1 MPKLYEMT
9 ADYKAMLNEDLE
21 PEQLK
26 DCLESIQGAIEE
38 KGGAIVSLIAN
49 MQPDIDGIDREIKRL
64 QQMKKTAVNKQE
76 SLKEY
81 LRYNMIES
89 GITKISHPLF
99 NISIRKGVKK
109 VKVTNELLLPDEL
122 INVKVETKPDLKA
135 IKKALENGEVS
146 GAELI
151 DGNPSLTIK

>member
-9 ADYKAMLNEDLE
+9 ADYKAMLNEDLD

-49 MQPDIDGIDREIKRL
+49 MQPDIDGIDSEIRRL
-64 QQMKKTAVNKQE
+64 QQMKKTAVSKQE